1 MASDKIK
8 TVQEWPE
15 PKKIKNVQAFL
26 EFTNFYSYFIY
37 NYLDVA
43 ALLIQL
49 IQKDIL

>member
-26 EFTNFYSYFIY
+26 EFMSYASPP
-37 NYLDVA
+37 VR
-43 ALLIQL
+43 
-49 IQKDIL
+49 KTTSPR